1 MRGKQEKPTGRLLRR
16 LRWGGGGFRGG
27 GGWDG
32 TSDASAGP
40 TTRRQIGES
49 AENAGGE
56 SGSTRDWVGRKEESG
71 LDPFTHQ
78 ILQRTNAKGPG
89 QQRRWWFACVWRR
102 KSFLTAVLQDSL
114 QRSTAGRPQL
124 RGLTETG
131 EQRTPRR
138 IVCSR
143 WPLLLQT
150 ACPMLLHCQCAM
162 GVAGKLFRRDKL

>member
-1 MRGKQEKPTGRLLRR
+1 V
-16 LRWGGGGFRGG
+16 F
-27 GGWDG
+27 
-32 TSDASAGP
+32 
-40 TTRRQIGES
+40 
-49 AENAGGE
+49 AE
-56 SGSTRDWVGRKEESG
+56 
-71 LDPFTHQ
+71 
-78 ILQRTNAKGPG
+78 
-89 QQRRWWFACVWRR
+89 VWRR
-102 KSFLTAVLQDSL
+102 KSFSSAMLQRIL